1 MLKHIHET
9 IFSSNLF
16 IHIVMKKN
24 FATISWLWSIITHS
38 THLSGFCDPR
48 KKLGSGQSYHLNSYH
63 LRIWVFKNLFKK
75 VILDQ
80 TDMILDGKDGYWT
93 WWTKIEVYTTHV
105 PSTTSEADSHL
116 VYPYMDLYLDIS
128 RHHNIRASLVYSR
141 FKRCYLW

>member
-1 MLKHIHET
+1 
-9 IFSSNLF
+9 
-16 IHIVMKKN
+16 MKKN

-80 TDMILDGKDGYWT
+80 TDMILDGKDG
-93 WWTKIEVYTTHV
+93 
-105 PSTTSEADSHL
+105 
-116 VYPYMDLYLDIS
+116 
-128 RHHNIRASLVYSR
+128 
-141 FKRCYLW
+141 